1 MLLSQNTVKI
11 LQNYSNINPGIILH
25 QGNFQYTGSPIGSAL
40 VTSVTL
46 PEDFPKEIVINDLD
60 KFLKFYK
67 NIKDAEIEFEDDYLT
82 IKNTN
87 ESLHFYYGDKD
98 MIVVPKKEPYPHDKI
113 DMDFIVDSEFIQKFK
128 SLSAIASNFKH
139 IKITPLEENV
149 QLTLCNKESEN
160 IAEHNYQILVDGSL
174 SNESLRQSSFYLS
187 METLKAVLE
196 GNYEF
201 YLTVLE
207 INSNFVYLLR
217 MYNTTYNVNYWTSV
231 IKAD

>member
-87 ESLHFYYGDKD
+87 ESIYD
-98 MIVVPKKEPYPHDKI
+98 
-113 DMDFIVDSEFIQKFK
+113 
-128 SLSAIASNFKH
+128 
-139 IKITPLEENV
+139 ENGIPV
-149 QLTLCNKESEN
+149 GCVCP
-160 IAEHNYQILVDGSL
+160 INYVW
-174 SNESLRQSSFYLS
+174 
-187 METLKAVLE
+187 
-196 GNYEF
+196 
-201 YLTVLE
+201 
-207 INSNFVYLLR
+207 
-217 MYNTTYNVNYWTSV
+217 VN
-231 IKAD
+231 